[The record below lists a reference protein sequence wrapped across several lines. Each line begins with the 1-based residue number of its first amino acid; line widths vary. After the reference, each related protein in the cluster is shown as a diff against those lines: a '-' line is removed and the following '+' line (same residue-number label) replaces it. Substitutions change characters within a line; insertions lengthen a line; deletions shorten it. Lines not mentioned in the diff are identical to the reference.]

1 MHTLRLNNIK
11 NQLCF
16 CNRLLA
22 LLSFWKCFEFLKIK
36 TFFFFFVCA
45 VGCFLPFGSMKFI
58 IHICI
63 QDSTRHWKYQHK
75 QHTLQSIY
83 NIIYTVPVVYLYMEE
98 EVKLY
103 LVACTGYM
111 CVLYSLDS
119 FFGLLFSTYIYFQLG
134 CWCVYALYTLALG
147 CCFVFVLFFL
157 IFPVVCVLSS
167 SSFFISI
174 PCDPYS
180 LSLSPSVAQSLSKRL
195 ARVTIVTWLVSPI
208 DPRDCASSLLPRY
221 GKRSP
226 TPMAETLP
234 LLC

>member
-1 MHTLRLNNIK
+1 
-11 NQLCF
+11 
-16 CNRLLA
+16 
-22 LLSFWKCFEFLKIK
+22 
-36 TFFFFFVCA
+36 
-45 VGCFLPFGSMKFI
+45 MKFI

-119 FFGLLFSTYIYFQLG
+119 FS
-134 CWCVYALYTLALG
+134 G
-147 CCFVFVLFFL
+147 CCLVHIYIFSWVADVSMRSIHSPLGVVLFLFLFFL

-195 ARVTIVTWLVSPI
+195 ARVTIVT
-208 DPRDCASSLLPRY
+208 
-221 GKRSP
+221 
-226 TPMAETLP
+226 
-234 LLC
+234 